1 VLAECSRVLVRA
13 TDEKQLLRDMCR
25 IAVEKGGYRMAW
37 VGIARDDATRSIEPV
52 ASEGRDDGYL
62 ASARFSWGE
71 DDDIGLGPAGA
82 AVRSGSTQ
90 TIRDTRNDPK
100 FAPWREAALAR
111 GYRGVA
117 GLPLKIDGQT
127 FGVLAIYS
135 AEARAFDADEVRLLE
150 ELADDIA
157 YGVGNLRRRE
167 AQRSAES
174 ALALGYA
181 VSLSIAQADTEAAA
195 VRGVIRAIC
204 EKEGW
209 ECGRYWRVDEP
220 AGVLRLGE
228 TWCVEGSRFDK
239 FFEQWSSVTY
249 ARGEGL
255 AGRAW
260 ATGEPQ
266 WASDITRD
274 ERVGQKL
281 LSLRSGMRGVFAFPL
296 MSDSETMGVLVFNSG
311 ELRERQEHLVR
322 AIGAIGSQIG
332 QFLRRKRAEYELQRF
347 RLAMDSSADM
357 IVLIDRASMRF
368 VDVNRTVCEQLGYTR
383 EELLAMGPGDL
394 VPVSRDALAQQYD
407 GLIADPHAH
416 NGLRSYYR
424 RKDGSLLPFESKRRV
439 LRSGDK
445 VIIAAISRDISE
457 RLATESALK
466 LSEARMRGQA
476 EQQRMVAELG
486 QQALASSD
494 IPHVLQRAAELSRS
508 TLNVDYCNVLERD
521 ADGRRLVYRGAAGWP
536 ADWVDRRS
544 IELQAGG
551 QLEHTLSS
559 SEPLVVEDHAT
570 DRRFPETEAVREFG
584 IRSSVRVPIL
594 GKQGNFGILA
604 VHSRPSRRF
613 GEDEI
618 NFLRAI
624 ANILAVAIE
633 RKKAEEH
640 LAYLAQFDALSGLP
654 NRHLFHDRLTQ
665 TMAHARRSG
674 HSMAVLFID
683 LDRFKLVNDT
693 FGHAGG
699 DRLLKEAASRLLG
712 CLRSGDTVARF
723 GGDEFGAILAELG
736 ASGDAGL
743 VAQKIIEALEQP
755 FSLDGND
762 TYVTASVGIAVFPAD
777 GDEAGTLIRNAD
789 TAMYRAKEQGRNT
802 YQYFTREMNERAV
815 QRGQLEQAM
824 RRAIERKEFRLHYQP
839 KVELEGG
846 AIRGLEALLRW
857 QPPDKPLVAPQEF
870 VAVLEDTGLI
880 VPVGE
885 WVMREVCRQI
895 QAWKGAGLAVP
906 PVAVNLSARQF
917 QQKDLESRV
926 REVMQESGVDPALI
940 EFELTESVLMK
951 DPELAARTM
960 RGLRR
965 VGVTLAV
972 DDFGTGYSSLSYLKR
987 FPIDTLKIDRAF
999 VRDVTTDPEDAAIV
1013 VSIIGLARGLDL
1025 KVVAEGVESEGQ
1037 ARFLRSHGCHE
1048 MQGYYAARPAD
1059 EAEVA
1064 ALLRAGRVPT

>member
-1 VLAECSRVLVRA
+1 MRKSAERMVERARDVLAECSRVLVRA

-699 DRLLKEAASRLLG
+699 DRLLKEAAARLSD

-815 QRGQLEQAM
+815 QRGQLEAAM
-824 RRAIERKEFRLHYQP
+824 RRAIERREFRLHYQP

-846 AIRGLEALLRW
+846 EIRGLEALLRW

-895 QAWKGAGLAVP
+895 GVWKSAG
-906 PVAVNLSARQF
+906 
-917 QQKDLESRV
+917 
-926 REVMQESGVDPALI
+926 
-940 EFELTESVLMK
+940 
-951 DPELAARTM
+951 
-960 RGLRR
+960 
-965 VGVTLAV
+965 
-972 DDFGTGYSSLSYLKR
+972 
-987 FPIDTLKIDRAF
+987 
-999 VRDVTTDPEDAAIV
+999 
-1013 VSIIGLARGLDL
+1013 
-1025 KVVAEGVESEGQ
+1025 
-1037 ARFLRSHGCHE
+1037 
-1048 MQGYYAARPAD
+1048 
-1059 EAEVA
+1059 
-1064 ALLRAGRVPT
+1064 